1 MEAVVEFALARP
13 LTTLHFGRVH
23 LSVISVP
30 PLARLL
36 RNGALRVLH
45 LHCQW
50 VDGGAAAMLADALSA
65 NTTLT
70 HVALYALPRVGVSTV
85 TLLRALIGHRHV
97 RCVCLWELPVSYMPD
112 TDGVLSDGLAALV
125 RANAAALEVLSV
137 DGYVSS
143 DRDLG
148 AMVDALAVNTRLRVL
163 AFPGRY
169 ASDAFV
175 NGRLL
180 TAVRAN
186 RSLRTLQVEGAEQA
200 VAHVRDRSRRRAA

>member
-1 MEAVVEFALARP
+1 M
-13 LTTLHFGRVH
+13 
-23 LSVISVP
+23 
-30 PLARLL
+30 
-36 RNGALRVLH
+36 
-45 LHCQW
+45 
-50 VDGGAAAMLADALSA
+50 
-65 NTTLT
+65 
-70 HVALYALPRVGVSTV
+70 
-85 TLLRALIGHRHV
+85 
-97 RCVCLWELPVSYMPD
+97 
-112 TDGVLSDGLAALV
+112 